1 MSYWDKKEKDKPEA
15 PEADFAVDSLE
26 AMEQGT
32 IAELTEVESGFR
44 ERMKAE
50 NKRFRDMCDTEY
62 WFCVCFTSREQKEEF
77 LQKIGMDTDLKYIDG
92 KDMARAYR
100 KAIQTPDMEFAKI
113 RPFDKDFLNR
123 VVEK

>member
-1 MSYWDKKEKDKPEA
+1 MSYWDKKENDNPKTPEVDLSA
-15 PEADFAVDSLE
+15 DSLE

-77 LQKIGMDTDLKYIDG
+77 LQKIGIDTDLKYIDG

-113 RPFDKDFLNR
+113 RPFDKDYLNR
-123 VVEK
+123 VIKK